1 MKRLALLLALTV
13 AALVLSATVVSA
25 GGVAATLSCSDGF
38 QTTYLTDATGLL
50 GLQSSVNSV
59 NTSPLANGYSCQ
71 ATQTS
76 TASSNPHDFAVGA
89 GGESSQKQF
98 EFSAHSDPGGAN
110 PHGHFNSHG
119 TGSSYA
125 DADVYCLLVSGNQ
138 ATMGIQI
145 TKVSSDNGA
154 LLGQF
159 TLEFVQD
166 NGHGNPLPDKVASTG
181 FTQAKQSCVP
191 GSATVPIDHGNITVH
206 MGV

>member
-1 MKRLALLLALTV
+1 MAMKRLALLLALTV

-50 GLQSSVNSV
+50 GLQSSVDSL
-59 NTSPLANGYSCQ
+59 NTSPLAGGYSCT

-76 TASSNPHDFAVGA
+76 TAPSNPSDFAVGA
-89 GGESSQKQF
+89 GGDVGQKQF

-110 PHGHFNSHG
+110 PQGHFNSHG
-119 TGSSYA
+119 TGSTYI

-138 ATMGIQI
+138 ATMGIHI
-145 TKVSSDNGA
+145 TKVSSNESA
-154 LLGQF
+154 LLGTF

-166 NGHGNPLPDKVASTG
+166 NNPLTDTISSSG
-181 FTQAKQSCVP
+181 FSLTPLTCVP
-191 GSATVPIDHGNITVH
+191 GPATHPIDHGNITVH